1 MEISRGKLLG
11 CDAALSLA
19 ILLLG
24 FFLAAT
30 GSSLTERWQRTSAK
44 SQSLA
49 FEDLLG
55 FIVSTLGLIVV
66 AWWFLS
72 MLIAVASAALQ
83 RSGKGRAADITGKF
97 SPVFMRRIA
106 LAAVGLQLMGAP
118 LAQAATDSSD
128 PRWNE
133 TSNPAAIAAVWT
145 PTPQE
150 AAGVNPGPTPG
161 GSGSLGGGSSW
172 QARAV
177 PVSAWPAASNSGSGT
192 DPRWKPNAPV
202 VDPGPLAAQPARSGR
217 QQPVDDEGHV
227 TVLAGDSLWSI
238 AATALGSSA
247 SDLDIAL
254 EWPRWYQANRAVV
267 GDNPDVL
274 LPGQVLKAPSRP

>member
-1 MEISRGKLLG
+1 MN
-11 CDAALSLA
+11 
-19 ILLLG
+19 
-24 FFLAAT
+24 
-30 GSSLTERWQRTSAK
+30 
-44 SQSLA
+44 
-49 FEDLLG
+49 
-55 FIVSTLGLIVV
+55 TLGLIIV

-83 RSGKGRAADITGKF
+83 RTGKGRAAEITGKF

-106 LAAVGLQLMGAP
+106 LAAVGLQLIGAP
-118 LAQAATDSSD
+118 LAQAATDPSN

-150 AAGVNPGPTPG
+150 AAGVNSGPTPG
-161 GSGSLGGGSSW
+161 GSGSLGNGSSGHGNT
-172 QARAV
+172 V
-177 PVSAWPAASNSGSGT
+177 PISALTAAPNSGGGT
-192 DPRWKPNAPV
+192 DPRWKPDSPV
-202 VDPGPLAAQPARSGR
+202 VDPGPLAAQPVRSGR

-227 TVLAGDSLWSI
+227 TVVAGDSLWSI
-238 AATALGSSA
+238 AARALGGSSA

-254 EWPRWYQANRAVV
+254 EWPRWYQANRTVV

-274 LPGQVLKAPSRP
+274 LPGQVLKPPSRS